1 MSKNGIQILD
11 MLQNTEQNQIQ
22 IIEENEK
29 RDCIINHF
37 LPSMTL
43 FSVMH
48 EDLKKNAMI
57 GDNICNNK
65 TKIRK
70 RYTSS

>member
-1 MSKNGIQILD
+1 
-11 MLQNTEQNQIQ
+11 
-22 IIEENEK
+22 
-29 RDCIINHF
+29 
-37 LPSMTL
+37 MTL

-65 TKIRK
+65 TKISEN
-70 RYTSS
+70 SSTDSIQNDFNEYLKTKFT